1 MHATNGI
8 NQKAIF
14 GLGGVFSINIMFE
27 SHLLPTTYPSIDTVD
42 YW

>member
-14 GLGGVFSINIMFE
+14 GLSGVFSINLMFE
-27 SHLLPTTYPSIDTVD
+27 SQFLPTTYPSIDIVD
-42 YW
+42 YC